1 MLDQILAEQTILA
14 VKEIFGA
21 DIRQEL
27 NLIQK
32 TRKEFEGDLTI
43 VVFPLTKILRRPPQ
57 FIGEELGK
65 YLQSHTGLVQTYQ
78 VISGYVNITVRQTY
92 WKEFFTQNYRNAFFG
107 IHVRSTDDPVVI
119 EYSSPNTNKPLHL
132 GHIRNNLIGFSLS
145 KILNAC
151 GEQVVKVNLVNDRGI
166 HICKSM
172 LAWQKWS
179 GGETPELAGMKGD
192 HLIGKYYVLFE
203 QKYKDQVKELI
214 DSGMTEEDA
223 LRQAPLI
230 GEAQRMLK
238 NWEEKDAETLALWN
252 RMNQWAY
259 DGFDETYRQM
269 GVDFDRIYYESD
281 TYLVGKQLVEE
292 GVKQQLLEKKEDGSV
307 WADLTGE
314 GLDWKLLIRSDGTSV
329 YMTQDLGTA
338 QLRYDEFHP
347 KKLIYVVGNEQIY
360 HFDVLRLI
368 LKKLGKSWSDDIYHL
383 SYGMVELPEGKMKSR
398 EGKVVDAD
406 DLMQEMFVTAEKT
419 TRELG
424 KMEDFSHE
432 EASGLFQQ
440 VGLAALKYFILKVD
454 PMKTMVFNPEES
466 IDFNGNTGPFIQY
479 TYARI
484 QSVLRKAAETNVSG
498 TDSLS
503 IDDELI
509 PKEISLIKLL
519 AAFPEIVREAGE
531 KYSPSVVAAYVYDL
545 AREYNQFY
553 HDHSIL
559 RAGEPTQVHF
569 RIELSRFT
577 GNVIKTAMGLLGI
590 EVPEKM

>member
-1 MLDQILAEQTILA
+1 MLDQILAQQTILA
-14 VKEIFGA
+14 VKEIFGI
-21 DIRQEL
+21 DIGQDL

-43 VVFPLTKILRRPPQ
+43 VVFPLTKVLRRPPQ
-57 FIGEELGK
+57 TIGEELGR
-65 YLQSHTGLVQTYQ
+65 YLQQHSGLITSYQ
-78 VISGYVNITVRQTY
+78 VISGYVNITVDPSY
-92 WKEFFTQNYRNAFFG
+92 WKDFFREHCREASFG
-107 IHVRSTDDPVVI
+107 ISPQREGDPVVI

-132 GHIRNNLIGFSLS
+132 GHIRNNLIGHSLAR
-145 KILNAC
+145 ILSAC
-151 GEQVVKVNLVNDRGI
+151 GEKVVKVNLVNDRGI

-179 GGETPELAGMKGD
+179 GGETPESAGMKGD

-203 QKYKDQVKELI
+203 TKYKEEVRQLTKRGL
-214 DSGMTEEDA
+214 TEDEA

-230 GEAQRMLK
+230 EEAQDMLK
-238 NWEEKDAETLALWN
+238 KWEKRDPEIRALWN

-259 DGFDETYRQM
+259 QGFDETYRQM
-269 GVDFDRIYYESD
+269 GVDFDKIYYESD
-281 TYLVGKQLVEE
+281 TYLIGKQLVEE
-292 GVKQQLLEKKEDGSV
+292 GLRNGALQQKEDGSV
-307 WADLTGE
+307 WADLTE
-314 GLDWKLLIRSDGTSV
+314 NGLDWKLLIRADGTSV
-329 YMTQDLGTA
+329 YITQDLGTA
-338 QLRYDEFHP
+338 QLRHDEYNP
-347 KKLIYVVGNEQIY
+347 KKLVYVVGNEQIY
-360 HFDVLRLI
+360 HFDVLRII
-368 LKKLGKSWSDDIYHL
+368 LKNLGRDWSDNIYHL

-406 DLMQEMFVTAEKT
+406 DLMQEMFSTAEKM

-424 KMEDFSHE
+424 KMDDFDQE
-432 EASGLFQQ
+432 EAARLYRQ

-484 QSVLRKAAETNVSG
+484 QSVLRKASEQGHTLNA
-498 TDSLS
+498 DL
-503 IDDELI
+503 DADFDFI
-509 PKEISLIKLL
+509 PKEIELIKLVSE
-519 AAFPEIVREAGE
+519 FPSIVREAGE
-531 KYSPSVVAAYVYDL
+531 TFSPAVVASYVYDL

-559 RAGEPTQVHF
+559 KAGDPSIINF
-569 RIELSRFT
+569 RIGLSRFA
-577 GNVIKTAMGLLGI
+577 GKVIKTAMGLLGI